1 MIEKNNL
8 INRLKND
15 KEKYIKDEY
24 WILNDK
30 TI

>member
-24 WILNDK
+24 LILNDK

>member
-1 MIEKNNL
+1 MIGKNNL

-24 WILNDK
+24 LILNDK